1 MAENDAST
9 QKSGNEVPKN
19 GNMSKNKQGLKLEN
33 LKKSEDEEPTVTKA
47 TIIIPPDG
55 GFAWV
60 VMVRNCKFLRPWSMP
75 KVNFLYLLACKFLL
89 QLSSRWYSLFIRHVH

>member
-9 QKSGNEVPKN
+9 QKSGNDAPKN

-33 LKKSEDEEPTVTKA
+33 LKKEVEPTVTKA

-60 VMVRNCKFLRPWSMP
+60 VMVRNCKNIF
-75 KVNFLYLLACKFLL
+75 
-89 QLSSRWYSLFIRHVH
+89 